1 MTNFNW
7 NNIFLNNYGTPSIQ
21 LVAGEGVIV
30 KDSQGNIYLDF
41 LSGIAVNSLGH
52 AHPVVTEAVND
63 QIRKLAHTSN
73 FYANEPAIKLAEKLI
88 EISKFDAKVFF
99 CNSGAEAN
107 ETAIKLSRRTGK
119 KQLISAH
126 NSFHGR
132 TIGALSITGQTSKQK
147 PFEPLLGDVRFIDIN
162 ANSAIRKIKRKRK
175 EGRT

>member
-73 FYANEPAIKLAEKLI
+73 FYANE
-88 EISKFDAKVFF
+88 
-99 CNSGAEAN
+99 
-107 ETAIKLSRRTGK
+107 
-119 KQLISAH
+119 
-126 NSFHGR
+126 
-132 TIGALSITGQTSKQK
+132 
-147 PFEPLLGDVRFIDIN
+147 
-162 ANSAIRKIKRKRK
+162 
-175 EGRT
+175 